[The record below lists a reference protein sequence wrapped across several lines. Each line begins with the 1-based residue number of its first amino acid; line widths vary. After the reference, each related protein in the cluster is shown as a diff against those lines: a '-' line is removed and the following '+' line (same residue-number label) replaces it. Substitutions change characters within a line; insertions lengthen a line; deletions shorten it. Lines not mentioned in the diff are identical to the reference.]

1 MEKKRIIVDYKNIT
15 NKLLSLLLETYPNGY
30 EDAIIKFKNAKNEWV
45 SAVPLETEDAKYLVK
60 VSVELDKKVEAF
72 SLMEED
78 EEDELTTPIIDVP
91 PIAEVDDTDND
102 ADEDEEIRPRKKKRS
117 SEDRF
122 MEAGFDPEDDYD
134 DDEEEDYSDEDED
147 DEEEDY

>member
-30 EDAIIKFKNAKNEWV
+30 EDSIIKFKNARNEWV

-60 VSVELDKKVEAF
+60 VSVELDKRVEAF
-72 SLMEED
+72 SLMEE
-78 EEDELTTPIIDVP
+78 EDDPVPPPIIDEAPVN
-91 PIAEVDDTDND
+91 E
-102 ADEDEEIRPRKKKRS
+102 ADEDADPDVVEEDSKPRKRKRS
-117 SEDRF
+117 AEDRF

-134 DDEEEDYSDEDED
+134 EDEGDDFSDDEDSYDQDY
-147 DEEEDY
+147 

>member
-30 EDAIIKFKNAKNEWV
+30 EDNIIKFKNARNEWV

-72 SLMEED
+72 SLMEE
-78 EEDELTTPIIDVP
+78 EDDTVPSPIIDEAPVN
-91 PIAEVDDTDND
+91 EVDEDSDQD
-102 ADEDEEIRPRKKKRS
+102 VDEEESKPRKKKRT

-134 DDEEEDYSDEDED
+134 DDDGEEFTDDDDSDDDDY
-147 DEEEDY
+147 

>member
-30 EDAIIKFKNAKNEWV
+30 EDNIIKFKNAKNEWV
-45 SAVPLETEDAKYLVK
+45 SAVPLETDDAKYLVK

-72 SLMEED
+72 SLMEEEDEAVPTPMLD
-78 EEDELTTPIIDVP
+78 EEPVN
-91 PIAEVDDTDND
+91 EVDEDAEQD
-102 ADEDEEIRPRKKKRS
+102 ADDDESTKPRKKKRNA
-117 SEDRF
+117 EDRF

-134 DDEEEDYSDEDED
+134 DDDDDYGDDDD
-147 DEEEDY
+147 DERDDDY